1 MNDGLV
7 TIQLTPEQRFLME
20 SDSTEFL
27 ILVDEISFWKNPAKQ
42 ITFSG
47 KCFYVDYEESKLT
60 ESKDKHHAVYDLTEN
75 AVHSDED

>member
-7 TIQLTPEQRFLME
+7 KIQLTPEQRFLME

-42 ITFSG
+42 ITFTG
-47 KCFYVDYEESKLT
+47 KCFHVDYEDSKLT
-60 ESKDKHHAVYDLTEN
+60 ESNDKHHAVYDLTEN
-75 AVHSDED
+75 TVYSDED

>member
-27 ILVDEISFWKNPAKQ
+27 ILVDEVSFWKNPARQ

-47 KCFYVDYEESKLT
+47 KCFYVDYEESKIDA
-60 ESKDKHHAVYDLTEN
+60 SNDKHHAVYDLTEN
-75 AVHSDED
+75 NVYSDED

>member
-7 TIQLTPEQRFLME
+7 KIQLTPEQRFLME
-20 SDSTEFL
+20 SESTEYL
-27 ILVDEISFWKNPAKQ
+27 ILVDEISFWKHQKQ

-47 KCFYVDYEESKLT
+47 KCHYVDYEESKLT

-75 AVHSDED
+75 TVYSDEG